1 MDGQRFDALTR
12 HLSSRRTA
20 LGGLLAGLTLLP
32 LDAAARIKGKRRK
45 GKGNDRQRVS
55 AQDSCWRAGACIPKK
70 GSNVSQCDL
79 SGYTTFPTADC
90 TGCNVS
96 RANLRG
102 VNASGVNFTRAN
114 LSGSCLVD
122 ATFTNATFAN
132 STNLSGATFC
142 RTKMPD
148 GSINY
153 SGCGN
158 ATACCPTCNRSAGMT
173 CGTPGNI
180 CCDGALC
187 RNGVCVACSGASCGA
202 GQLCCNGVCVANDTT
217 NCGAC
222 GTTCNPSGAT
232 PACNGA
238 TCVCTTNSCPS
249 GQTCQGGTCT
259 PVTSQCL
266 MECPSQD
273 AAGSA
278 FCAALPGPC
287 KVCRFMRDSI
297 TFVCTEI

>member
-1 MDGQRFDALTR
+1 MDGSQFDRLTKV
-12 HLSSRRTA
+12 LTTRRTT
-20 LGGLLAGLTLLP
+20 LGGLLAGLTLPP
-32 LDAAARIKGKRRK
+32 LEATARKKSKQRKDKGK
-45 GKGNDRQRVS
+45 DTQRVS
-55 AQDSCWRAGACIPKK
+55 AQENCWRTGTCSPKK

-79 SGYTTFPTADC
+79 SGSPTFATADC

-102 VNASGVNFTRAN
+102 VIASGVNFTKAN

-122 ATFTNATFAN
+122 ADFTNATFAKN
-132 STNLSGATFC
+132 TNLANAIFC
-142 RTKMPD
+142 RTTMPD
-148 GSINY
+148 GSVNN
-153 SGCGN
+153 SGCGS
-158 ATACCPTCNRSAGMT
+158 ATACCPTCNRSAGMS

-187 RNGVCVACSGASCGA
+187 QNGVCRACSGASCGD
-202 GQLCCNGVCVANDTT
+202 GRLCCNDVCVANDTT

-222 GTTCNPSGAT
+222 GTTCNPSGST
-232 PACNGA
+232 PVCNGT

-249 GQTCQGGTCT
+249 GQTCQGGACT

-266 MECPSQD
+266 MECPSQN

-287 KVCRFMRDSI
+287 KVCRFMRDSV
-297 TFVCTEI
+297 TFACTEI